1 MTSCNSSNNLRF
13 RTRYQYDWE
22 NYKKP
27 KDTCLSTLS
36 MGYSQTTQDLV
47 KALMDK
53 AKLSV
58 RIQEGVTKCM
68 KDGGSLFCAN
78 LQEHN
83 LSRRKRNKNIVIQ
96 TPKDCLCNTISC
108 GLRYKKA
115 IEESGAYK
123 REKFKPSPS
132 LVRPPKEK
140 ERFQN
145 LMAYGTEQEL
155 DKNPNSLELET
166 MEGRANIKED
176 IFDEVLNE
184 IMERRKFLED
194 MKQLGQEKYYSNM
207 IQFQISQKIKELE
220 AIDQTRMKEL
230 GYMLSK
236 ASL

>member
-1 MTSCNSSNNLRF
+1 MTFCNSNNNTRF
-13 RTRYQYDWE
+13 TTRYQYDWK

-27 KDTCLSTLS
+27 KDMCSSALS

-47 KALMDK
+47 KALMDE

-58 RIQEGVTKCM
+58 RLQEGVTKCM
-68 KDGGSLFCAN
+68 KDGRSLFCAN

-83 LSRRKRNKNIVIQ
+83 LSRYKRNKNPVIR
-96 TPKDCLCNTISC
+96 TPKDCLRNTISC
-108 GLRYKKA
+108 GLRSRKS
-115 IEESGAYK
+115 IEESGAYE

-145 LMAYGTEQEL
+145 LMAYGIEQEPE
-155 DKNPNSLELET
+155 KNPNSLKLET
-166 MEGRANIKED
+166 MKGRANIKED

-194 MKQLGQEKYYSNM
+194 MKQLGHEKYYSDM

-220 AIDQTRMKEL
+220 AIDQKRMKEL
-230 GYMLSK
+230 GNIMSK
-236 ASL
+236 GSL